1 MVENIVFTGWIGF
14 IVQCVVYGTTVLAIC
29 EHYACPSGI
38 NTLYTLCTRICKPCK
53 ILFFFADA
61 YY

>member
-14 IVQCVVYGTTVLAIC
+14 IVWCVVYGTTVLAIC

-38 NTLYTLCTRICKPCK
+38 NTQYAHEYATL
-53 ILFFFADA
+53 
-61 YY
+61 